1 MHKPKIT
8 NSITELHIGYV
19 PDKSVTSVTDGPK
32 MQTFLHC
39 RIDNITSIYISL
51 YSRVSRFSQLQIRQI
66 GAVALGIY
74 KPN

>member
-1 MHKPKIT
+1 MSILMHKPKIT

-39 RIDNITSIYISL
+39 RIDNITSI
-51 YSRVSRFSQLQIRQI
+51 
-66 GAVALGIY
+66 
-74 KPN
+74 